1 MKLEN
6 SYLLRYFLVI
16 STWCLAVV
24 ILVVGKPVLAPFALS
39 CILAF
44 VLTPIVRNLETRGLP
59 RVAAVMCTVIVV
71 VSLFVGLSVA
81 FVSQLGQ
88 LAAEMPKYERELEIK
103 MSKLKEL
110 GSLVPDRVWAMAE
123 QATTMGDREES
134 GDSQSDASE
143 GSIESEGAV
152 EPEGAAAVPT
162 PARVTAPYALELFPG
177 NQRERLVLVERP
189 RSRSQPWLQ
198 LLPSV
203 VGPLIEPLATL
214 AIVVVLSVFMMIGRD
229 DLRNRVLALLGKAKL
244 TRTTQLLGD
253 SSSRLGRFLLGLLA
267 VNFGFAVTFAVG
279 LYFIGVPYAALWG
292 SVSFFF
298 RFIPYIGSATSMLLP
313 LGVAIMTVP
322 GWFAPISVVAWYGL
336 LEFSSGNFL
345 EPWLFGKSVGMNP
358 LAIIVALMFWTWA
371 WGMVGLLLATP
382 LSLTLVTL
390 GRHFHGFE
398 WSNLL
403 LSDSRPL
410 PRHISFFQRMLAN
423 DRVELQS
430 ILLTAQKK
438 FGAAYAMQRLVLSA
452 LTHADRELARGAI
465 KREDHAQVEAIAT
478 DMAERIV
485 SQVEQERSQSLQPVS
500 PDHRSDVG
508 TAGKVPLLEP
518 MSPPTRTLRVMT
530 FSLGD
535 RRGREALGVL
545 LAGRD
550 RIEVVGQSAAPT
562 AAIARHCVDTL
573 VDLVVISTTSTVNRE
588 LLEAA
593 CRTLRRS
600 GYHGWIAVGWWRA
613 SALAEPIRRA
623 LKDSGADYITYRMK
637 AMDRMINYAE
647 SSHEKAE
654 KPAAN
659 LEAIEVTSLALD
671 AV

>member
-6 SYLLRYFLVI
+6 SYLLRCFLVI
-16 STWCLAVV
+16 STWCLVV
-24 ILVVGKPVLAPFALS
+24 LVLVVGKPVLAPFALS

-44 VLTPIVRNLETRGLP
+44 VLTPIVRYLETRGFP

-71 VSLFVGLSVA
+71 VSIFIGLSVA

-88 LAAEMPKYERELEIK
+88 LAAEMPKYERELETK
-103 MSKLKEL
+103 MSKLQEL
-110 GSLVPDRVWAMAE
+110 GSLVPDRVWSMAE
-123 QATTMGDREES
+123 HATALSDGEE
-134 GDSQSDASE
+134 GE
-143 GSIESEGAV
+143 GEDLQNTAPEDTV
-152 EPEGAAAVPT
+152 EPENAIAVPT

-177 NQRERLVLVERP
+177 NQRERVVLVERP
-189 RSRSQPWLQ
+189 RSRSQPWLR

-214 AIVVVLSVFMMIGRD
+214 AIVVVLAVFMMIGRD
-229 DLRNRVLALLGKAKL
+229 DLRNRILAILGRAKL

-322 GWFAPISVVAWYGL
+322 GWFAPIGVIVWYSL

-410 PRHISFFQRMLAN
+410 PHHISFFQRMLAN
-423 DRVELQS
+423 DKVELQA
-430 ILLTAQKK
+430 ILLSAQKK
-438 FGAAYAMQRLVLSA
+438 FGAAYAMQRLVLRA
-452 LTHADRELARGAI
+452 LSHADRELGRGAI
-465 KREDHAQVEAIAT
+465 RREDHAQVEAIAS
-478 DMAERIV
+478 DMSEKIV
-485 SQVEQERSQSLQPVS
+485 SQVELEKSQAAEL
-500 PDHRSDVG
+500 DALEHRSDED
-508 TAGKVPLLEP
+508 AGQREPSLDPLL
-518 MSPPTRTLRVMT
+518 PPVRKLRVMT

-535 RRGREALGVL
+535 RRGREALKVL
-545 LAGRD
+545 MAGRD
-550 RIEVVGQSAAPT
+550 QIEIVSQSAAPT
-562 AAIARHCVDTL
+562 PAIARQCVDEL
-573 VDLVVISTTSTVNRE
+573 VDLVVISATATVSRE

-593 CRTLRRS
+593 CRTLRRC
-600 GYHGWIAVGWWRA
+600 GYHGWIAVGWWRVRV
-613 SALAEPIRRA
+613 LAEPIRRS
-623 LKDSGADYITYRMK
+623 LKDSGADYVTYRMK
-637 AMDRMINYAE
+637 AMNRMINYAE
-647 SSHEKAE
+647 NAHEKND
-654 KPAAN
+654 KPVATVV
-659 LEAIEVTSLALD
+659 AIEATSIAID

>member
-6 SYLLRYFLVI
+6 SYLLRCFLVI
-16 STWCLAVV
+16 STWCLVV
-24 ILVVGKPVLAPFALS
+24 LILVVGKPVLAPFALS

-44 VLTPIVRNLETRGLP
+44 VLTPIVRNLEMRGLP
-59 RVAAVMCTVIVV
+59 RFAAVMCTVMVV
-71 VSLFVGLSVA
+71 VSIFVGLSVA

-88 LAAEMPKYERELEIK
+88 LAAEMPKYERELETK
-103 MSKLKEL
+103 MSRLREL
-110 GSLVPDRVWAMAE
+110 GSLVPDRVWSMAE
-123 QATTMGDREES
+123 QATAIGDGEES
-134 GDSQSDASE
+134 GNLQDDAP
-143 GSIESEGAV
+143 
-152 EPEGAAAVPT
+152 EPESSAGVPM

-244 TRTTQLLGD
+244 TRTTKLLGD

-267 VNFGFAVTFAVG
+267 VNSGFAITFAVG

-313 LGVAIMTVP
+313 LGVAIVTVP
-322 GWFAPISVVAWYGL
+322 GWFAPISVVVWYSL

-423 DRVELQS
+423 DKVELQS

-438 FGAAYAMQRLVLSA
+438 FGAAYAMQRLVLGA

-478 DMAERIV
+478 DMTDRIV
-485 SQVEQERSQSLQPVS
+485 SQVELEKSQTLELESL
-500 PDHRSDVG
+500 DHRSDLV
-508 TAGKVPLLEP
+508 AAKKESLLEP
-518 MSPPTRTLRVMT
+518 ISPPAITLRVMT

-545 LAGRD
+545 LAGRE
-550 RIEVVGQSAAPT
+550 RSEVVGQSAAPT
-562 AAIARHCVDTL
+562 AAIARQCVEDR
-573 VDLVVISTTSTVNRE
+573 VDLVVISATSTVNRE

-600 GYHGWIAVGWWRA
+600 GYDGWIAVGWWRA
-613 SALAEPIRRA
+613 RVLAEPIRRA
-623 LKDSGADYITYRMK
+623 LKDSGADYVTYRMK
-637 AMDRMINYAE
+637 AMNRMINYAE
-647 SSHEKAE
+647 SAHEKSETPDADLV
-654 KPAAN
+654 AT
-659 LEAIEVTSLALD
+659 EATSLALE
-671 AV
+671 VV

>member
-6 SYLLRYFLVI
+6 SYLLRCFLVI
-16 STWCLAVV
+16 STWCLVV
-24 ILVVGKPVLAPFALS
+24 LILVVGKPVLAPFALS
-39 CILAF
+39 CMLAF
-44 VLTPIVRNLETRGLP
+44 VLTPIVRSLETRGLP
-59 RVAAVMCTVIVV
+59 RVAAVICTVIVV
-71 VSLFVGLSVA
+71 VSIFVGLSVA

-88 LAAEMPKYERELEIK
+88 LAAEMPKYERELETK
-103 MSKLKEL
+103 MSKLREL
-110 GSLVPDRVWAMAE
+110 GSLVPDRVWSMAE
-123 QATTMGDREES
+123 QATAIGGGEENGS
-134 GDSQSDASE
+134 LRSDAPEDSAE
-143 GSIESEGAV
+143 PQGS
-152 EPEGAAAVPT
+152 AAAPT

-189 RSRSQPWLQ
+189 RSRSQPWLR

-214 AIVVVLSVFMMIGRD
+214 AIVVVLAVFMMIGRD

-267 VNFGFAVTFAVG
+267 VNSGFAITFAVG

-313 LGVAIMTVP
+313 LGMAIVTVP
-322 GWFAPISVVAWYGL
+322 GWFAPIGVVVWYSL

-423 DRVELQS
+423 DKVELQS
-430 ILLTAQKK
+430 ILLTSQKK
-438 FGAAYAMQRLVLSA
+438 FGAAYAMQRLVLGA
-452 LTHADRELARGAI
+452 LTHADREFARGAI

-478 DMAERIV
+478 DMAGRIV
-485 SQVEQERSQSLQPVS
+485 SQLEQEKSQSLQPAS
-500 PDHRSDVG
+500 LDHRNDVV
-508 TAGKVPLLEP
+508 AAEKESLLEP
-518 MSPPTRTLRVMT
+518 MSPPASTLRVMT

-562 AAIARHCVDTL
+562 AAIARQCVEDL
-573 VDLVVISTTSTVNRE
+573 VDLVVISATSTVNRE

-600 GYHGWIAVGWWRA
+600 GYHGWIAVGMWRA
-613 SALAEPIRRA
+613 SALAEPIKRA
-623 LKDSGADYITYRMK
+623 LKNSGADYVTYQMK

-647 SSHEKAE
+647 SAHAKSE
-654 KPAAN
+654 KPAADVV
-659 LEAIEVTSLALD
+659 AIETTSLARD
-671 AV
+671 VV